1 MIEPRSNDNARVL
14 GFDNFRSPER
24 KAVMGRARDLDS
36 IQMTPMV
43 PLAQNGSDRME
54 P

>member
-1 MIEPRSNDNARVL
+1 MIEPRSSDNVRVL

-24 KAVMGRARDLDS
+24 KAVMERARDLDE
-36 IQMTPMV
+36 IQMTQMV
-43 PLAQNGSDRME
+43 PLAQNGSERME